1 MAPRIDPNLPLVWR
15 SPNELQ
21 LGAAHARVVL
31 TDPGELETGLIA
43 ALRHGAGFT
52 ALRAI
57 GGGLGGSPEA
67 VSLLLER
74 LAPAFETTAGHPDA
88 APVDPHGSRPLVALD
103 ADDTIAEQLAAN
115 LAMLGYE
122 TAPAAD
128 GHADGVAL
136 AVIAAPWVI
145 APARHLPW
153 LRDDVPHLAVVF
165 DDTGARIGPLVEPGV
180 GACLRCLD
188 LDRRDA
194 DAAWPVIAA
203 QLAGRPVGASTA
215 RMVHDAAALAA
226 SVVDDR
232 LAHGVTALANASI
245 SLAGPG
251 AFPRR
256 RGHRPHPECG
266 CRVPG
271 GSATAPVH
279 LGGRPAATSSARAAG
294 VPA

>member
-21 LGAAHARVVL
+21 LGAARARVVL

-43 ALRHGAGFT
+43 ALRHGAGLT
-52 ALRAI
+52 ALQAI
-57 GGGLGGSPEA
+57 GAGLGGSPEA
-67 VSLLLER
+67 VSRLLET
-74 LAPAFETTAGHPDA
+74 LAPAFETAARHPDA
-88 APVDPHGSRPLVALD
+88 SAADPGGARPLVALD
-103 ADDTIAEQLAAN
+103 ADAFIAEQLAAN

-122 TAPAAD
+122 TAIAAD
-128 GHADGVAL
+128 APVDSVAL

-153 LRDDVPHLAVVF
+153 LRRDVPHLAVVV
-165 DDTGARIGPLVEPGV
+165 DDSGARIGPLVEPGL

-188 LDRRDA
+188 LARRDA

-215 RMVHDAAALAA
+215 RTVHDAAALAT

-232 LAHGVTALANASI
+232 LAHGFTALANASI

-266 CRVPG
+266 CRAPG

-279 LGGRPAATSSARAAG
+279 LGGRPAATSSARAVA

>member
-279 LGGRPAATSSARAAG
+279 LGGRPAATSSARAVG

>member
-21 LGAAHARVVL
+21 LGATQARVVL

-43 ALRHGAGFT
+43 ALRHGAGIT
-52 ALRAI
+52 ALQAI
-57 GGGLGGSPEA
+57 GAGLGGSPET
-67 VSLLLER
+67 VSRLLET
-74 LAPAFETTAGHPDA
+74 LAPAFETAAGHPDA
-88 APVDPHGSRPLVALD
+88 SAVDPHGARPLVALD
-103 ADDTIAEQLAAN
+103 ADDTIGEQLAAN

-122 TAPAAD
+122 TAVAAD
-128 GHADGVAL
+128 APVDGVAL

-153 LRDDVPHLAVVF
+153 LRRDVPHLAVVF
-165 DDTGARIGPLVEPGV
+165 DDTGARIGPLVEPGL

-188 LDRRDA
+188 LARRDA
-194 DAAWPVIAA
+194 DAAWPVVAA
-203 QLAGRPVGASTA
+203 QLSGRPVGTRTA
-215 RMVHDAAALAA
+215 RTVHDTAAFAA

-232 LAHGVTALANASI
+232 LAHGITALANASI
-245 SLAGPG
+245 TLAGPG
-251 AFPRR
+251 AFPQR

-266 CRVPG
+266 CRAPG
-271 GSATAPVH
+271 GSVTAPVP
-279 LGGRPAATSSARAAG
+279 LGGRPVATSSTRAVA

>member
-31 TDPGELETGLIA
+31 ADPGDLETGLIA
-43 ALRHGAGFT
+43 ALRHGAGLT
-52 ALRAI
+52 ALQAI
-57 GGGLGGSPEA
+57 GAGLGGSPEA
-67 VSLLLER
+67 VSRLLET
-74 LAPAFETTAGHPDA
+74 LAPAFETAARHPDA
-88 APVDPHGSRPLVALD
+88 SAADPGGARPLVALD
-103 ADDTIAEQLAAN
+103 ADAFIAEQLAAN

-122 TAPAAD
+122 TAIAAD
-128 GHADGVAL
+128 APVDSVAL

-153 LRDDVPHLAVVF
+153 LRRDVPHLAVVV
-165 DDTGARIGPLVEPGV
+165 DDSGARIGPLVEPGL

-188 LDRRDA
+188 LARRDA

-203 QLAGRPVGASTA
+203 QLAGRPVVASTA
-215 RMVHDAAALAA
+215 RTVHDAAALAT

-266 CRVPG
+266 CRAPG

-279 LGGRPAATSSARAAG
+279 LGGRPAATSSVRAVA

>member
-15 SPNELQ
+15 SPTELQ
-21 LGAAHARVVL
+21 LGAARARVVL

-43 ALRHGAGFT
+43 ALRHGVGLT

-57 GGGLGGSPEA
+57 GAGLGGSPEA

-74 LAPAFETTAGHPDA
+74 LAPAFETTAGHPDG
-88 APVDPHGSRPLVALD
+88 APVDPHGSRPLVAID

-115 LAMLGYE
+115 LAMLGYQ
-122 TAPAAD
+122 TAPVAD
-128 GHADGVAL
+128 AHAEGVAL

-203 QLAGRPVGASTA
+203 QLAGRPIGASTA
-215 RMVHDAAALAA
+215 RTVHDAAALAA

-256 RGHRPHPECG
+256 RGHRPHRECG

-279 LGGRPAATSSARAAG
+279 LGGRPAATSSARAVA